1 MPPAA
6 TPSATIDPANCAV
19 PVETPVAGSGGG
31 HGSSSLTAHFP
42 AVYRDLVRFIA
53 RRTGNDDDARDLAH
67 DTWLRLAE
75 HERSRGHSGPAI
87 ARDTAP
93 TNTRAYLFTV
103 AHHLAIDH
111 LRRRRLGEGTAC
123 AVAHTE
129 PDVADAVMYRQ
140 AVQAVETALQSLPDR
155 ARDVFLQHRL
165 LGVAQAELAERYGL
179 SRNMIERDVML
190 AMDHVQAAIEQ
201 WHGGDAPHPNEKR
214 RGRRRSLAALLGLA
228 GLFTTG
234 GAAWQAWQAWQ
245 AWRSLVPQWQMALA
259 SRRGQL
265 LRQPL
270 PDGSELVLDAL
281 SQADV
286 SFFAAHRHVQLR
298 VGAAFF
304 SVAHDVSRPFVVD
317 AGAARITVLGT
328 RFAVEL
334 DGSTTEVQV
343 ESGRVQVQAVDA
355 DGQPGAPLLL
365 QFGQA
370 LRVRAASD
378 SGAAAPDQIKRLT
391 QATSAHATWRTG
403 VLVFEATP
411 LRDALQR
418 LDRYGGA
425 PVTVDA
431 RVAAL
436 PVSGQVRIAQAQDWL
451 LALPAVLPV
460 RVERSAQGTGAAGWH
475 IGPT

>member
-6 TPSATIDPANCAV
+6 SPSATLTPGGRTT
-19 PVETPVAGSGGG
+19 PVEAPVGVPIGAPVAG
-31 HGSSSLTAHFP
+31 SLTAHFP
-42 AVYRDLVRFIA
+42 ALYRDLVRFIA

-67 DTWLRLAE
+67 DTWLRLVE
-75 HERSRGHSGPAI
+75 HERSQGHGGPAI
-87 ARDTAP
+87 ARDSTP

-111 LRRRRLGEGTAC
+111 LRRRRLGEGTAS

-140 AVQAVETALQSLPDR
+140 AIQAVETALQSLPDR

-165 LGVAQAELAERYGL
+165 LGVGQAELAARHGL

-190 AMDHVQAAIEQ
+190 AMDRVQAAIEQ
-201 WHGGDAPHPNEKR
+201 WHGGDAQQPNEKR

-234 GAAWQAWQAWQ
+234 GAAWQAW
-245 AWRSLVPQWQMALA
+245 RSLLPQWQMALA

-270 PDGSELVLDAL
+270 PDGSELVLDAM

-286 SFFAAHRHVQLR
+286 SFFAEHRHVQLR

-304 SVAHDVSRPFVVD
+304 SVASDTARPFVVD

-334 DGSTTEVQV
+334 DRDTTEVQV

-355 DGQPGAPLLL
+355 DGRPGATLLL
-365 QFGQA
+365 QAGQA
-370 LRVRAASD
+370 LRVRAPSSVD
-378 SGAAAPDQIKRLT
+378 GAAPDQMERLT
-391 QATSAHATWRTG
+391 QATPAPAPWRTG
-403 VLVFEATP
+403 MLVFEATP
-411 LRDALQR
+411 LRDALRR
-418 LDRYGGA
+418 LARYGGA
-425 PVTVDA
+425 PLTVDA

-460 RVERSAQGTGAAGWH
+460 RVERSANDTAGAGWH
-475 IGPT
+475 IGPG

>member
-1 MPPAA
+1 MEVPAEA
-6 TPSATIDPANCAV
+6 
-19 PVETPVAGSGGG
+19 PVVGN
-31 HGSSSLTAHFP
+31 LTAHFP
-42 AVYRDLVRFIA
+42 ALYRDLVRYIA

-75 HERSRGHSGPAI
+75 HERSQSHGGPAI
-87 ARDTAP
+87 ERDTAP

-165 LGVAQAELAERYGL
+165 LGVGQAELAERHGL

-201 WHGGDAPHPNEKR
+201 WHGGAAQQPNEQR

-234 GAAWQAWQAWQ
+234 GAAWQ

-298 VGAAFF
+298 AGAAFF
-304 SVAHDVSRPFVVD
+304 SVTRDVSRPFVVD

-334 DGSTTEVQV
+334 DRDTTEVQV

-355 DGQPGAPLLL
+355 DGRPGAPLLL
-365 QFGQA
+365 QAGQA
-370 LRVRAASD
+370 LRVRSPSSVD
-378 SGAAAPDQIKRLT
+378 GAAPDQIGRLT
-391 QATSAHATWRTG
+391 QAAPAPATWRTG
-403 VLVFEATP
+403 MLVFEATP

-460 RVERSAQGTGAAGWH
+460 RVERSTNGTAGAGWH
-475 IGPT
+475 IGPG

>member
-6 TPSATIDPANCAV
+6 SPSATIAPSNRTAPID
-19 PVETPVAGSGGG
+19 TPVAG
-31 HGSSSLTAHFP
+31 SLTAHFP
-42 AVYRDLVRFIA
+42 ALYRDLVRFIA

-75 HERSRGHSGPAI
+75 HERSQGHA
-87 ARDTAP
+87 AP
-93 TNTRAYLFTV
+93 SNTRAYLFTV

-111 LRRRRLGEGTAC
+111 LRRRRLGDGTAI
-123 AVAHTE
+123 AVLPTE
-129 PDVADAVMYRQ
+129 PDVAEAVMYRQ
-140 AVQAVETALQSLPDR
+140 AVQAVEAALQSLPER

-165 LGVAQAELAERYGL
+165 LGVGQSELAERHGL

-190 AMDHVQAAIEQ
+190 AMDQVQAAIEH
-201 WHGGDAPHPNEKR
+201 WHGSDTQPRK
-214 RGRRRSLAALLGLA
+214 GRRRSLAALLGLA
-228 GLFTTG
+228 GMFTTG
-234 GAAWQAWQAWQ
+234 GAAWQAW
-245 AWRSLVPQWQMALA
+245 RSFVPQWQMALA

-286 SFFAAHRHVQLR
+286 SFFAAHRYVQLR

-304 SVAHDVSRPFVVD
+304 SVARDAARPFVID

-334 DGSTTEVQV
+334 DGGTTEVQV

-355 DGQPGAPLLL
+355 NGQPGEPLLL
-365 QFGQA
+365 QAGQA
-370 LRVRAASD
+370 LRVRAASG
-378 SGAAAPDQIKRLT
+378 SGAAAPDQIERLT
-391 QATSAHATWRTG
+391 QASSAPAPWRTG
-403 VLVFEATP
+403 VLVFEALP

-418 LDRYGGA
+418 LDRYGDA
-425 PVTVDA
+425 PMTVDA

-451 LALPAVLPV
+451 QALPAVLPV

-475 IGPT
+475 IGPA